1 MYILPD
7 RIMYATRRE
16 REREGGADGRDGG
29 AYAGTSRGVHKTR
42 TGRIGQGESE
52 SDERATGEGKRDRR

>member
-16 REREGGADGRDGG
+16 REGGREDGRGGG

-42 TGRIGQGESE
+42 TGRIGQRESE
-52 SDERATGEGKRDRR
+52 SGERATGEGKRDRR